1 MRISDWSSDVCSSDL
16 RLRAQQV
23 LRAGRWLIE
32 QVVAGELGAIRT
44 QRVDDLLPRRGER
57 ILDAVAIRVQV
68 VECARGGEVVQVQC
82 TGVGLRRQAVGERS
96 PVGKAGAERLLVVKV
111 LMTHGHHEQ
120 SLRGEQARLANAFRE
135 QLE

>member
-82 TGVGLRRQAVGERS
+82 TGVGLRRQAVGERR

-111 LMTHGHHEQ
+111 LMKLGQDRKST
-120 SLRGEQARLANAFRE
+120 RLNSSH
-135 QLE
+135 